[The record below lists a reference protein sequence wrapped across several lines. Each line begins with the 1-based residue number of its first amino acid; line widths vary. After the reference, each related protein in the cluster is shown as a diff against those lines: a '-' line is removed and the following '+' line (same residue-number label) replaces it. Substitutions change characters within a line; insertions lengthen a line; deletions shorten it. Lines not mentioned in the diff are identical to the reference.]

1 MRATLTIT
9 ALRGLWLALLFGLAV
24 AAHDARAAEPDWPA
38 LTGHV
43 VDDAGLLSPDQRSGL
58 DAKLAGFES
67 SWGSQLVVVTVKSL
81 QGLTIEEYGLGLGRH
96 WGIGQIGKN
105 DGAMLIVAPN
115 DRAVRIEVGY
125 GLEGVLTDAICS
137 SIIQSDILPAFRA
150 GHMGEGIVAGTDSI
164 LTALS
169 GDYTPSQ
176 WADADTGLPA
186 ATHAPPSQPAG
197 GPDFPFWLVPLIF
210 VLFWLAIVML
220 MNRFRGKRG
229 TYRSGWGLGR
239 ASRSFGSSGF
249 SGSSGS
255 GFSGGGGS
263 FGGGGSSGRW

>member
-1 MRATLTIT
+1 MRATLTIPVW
-9 ALRGLWLALLFGLAV
+9 RGLWLALLFSLAI
-24 AAHDARAAEPDWPA
+24 AAHDARAADPDWPV

-43 VDDAGLLSPDQRSGL
+43 VDDAGLLSADQRSGL
-58 DAKLAGFES
+58 EAKLAEFQS

-96 WGIGQIGKN
+96 WGIGQVGKN

-150 GHMGEGIVAGTDSI
+150 GRMGEGIVAGTDSI

-186 ATHAPPSQPAG
+186 ASNAPPPQPTG
-197 GPDFPFWLVPLIF
+197 DPNFPFWLVPLIF

-220 MNRFRGKRG
+220 LNRFRGKG
-229 TYRSGWGLGR
+229 GMHRSGWSSGR
-239 ASRSFGSSGF
+239 PSRSFGFSGF
-249 SGSSGS
+249 SSSSGS